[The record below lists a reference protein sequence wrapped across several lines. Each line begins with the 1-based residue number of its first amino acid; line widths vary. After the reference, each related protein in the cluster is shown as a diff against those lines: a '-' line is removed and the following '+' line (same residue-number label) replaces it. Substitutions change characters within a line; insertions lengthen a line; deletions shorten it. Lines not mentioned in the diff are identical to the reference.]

1 MLRINDDI
9 KKRVFMTFYSEEE
22 TYNWAVEFG
31 KSLKAGDMVALYGN
45 LGAGKTVMS
54 RGICKGLG
62 FEGSVCSPTYTIL
75 HEYPNDPPL
84 FHFDL
89 YRLEPGAE
97 LYEVGFDHDYLSRGI
112 TLIEWPERLD
122 GQTYDVTYKINIE
135 IVSENVREVTVEKW
149 ES

>member
-1 MLRINDDI
+1 MT
-9 KKRVFMTFYSEEE
+9 KGVTMVFKSEEE
-22 TYNWAVEFG
+22 TLAWAEEFG

-75 HEYPNDPPL
+75 HEYPNDPTI

-89 YRLEPGAE
+89 YRLEPGTE
-97 LYEVGFDHDYLSRGI
+97 LYEVGFDHDYLSKGI
-112 TLIEWPERLD
+112 TLIEWPERLVD
-122 GQTYDVTYKINIE
+122 EIGDITHKITID
-135 IVSENVREVTVEKW
+135 IVSENEREVTLETFC
-149 ES
+149 

>member
-1 MLRINDDI
+1 MIF
-9 KKRVFMTFYSEEE
+9 KSEEE
-22 TYNWAVEFG
+22 TLAWAEEFG

-62 FEGSVCSPTYTIL
+62 FEGAVCSPTYTIL
-75 HEYPNDPPL
+75 HEYPNDPAI

-89 YRLEPGAE
+89 YRLEPGTE

-112 TLIEWPERLD
+112 TLIEWPERLAD
-122 GQTYDVTYKINIE
+122 NIGDITHKITIE
-135 IVSENVREVTVEKW
+135 ILSENEREMTLETFG
-149 ES
+149 